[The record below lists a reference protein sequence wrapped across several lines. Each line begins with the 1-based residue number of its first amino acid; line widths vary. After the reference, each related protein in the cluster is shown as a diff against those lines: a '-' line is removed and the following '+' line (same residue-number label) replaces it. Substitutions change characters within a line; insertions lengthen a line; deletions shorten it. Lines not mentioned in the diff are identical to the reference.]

1 MVIKRLLKESQ
12 DRFLLMKLQ
21 ITERQ
26 NQEVKVINRR
36 SLRK

>member
-21 ITERQ
+21 NTERQ